1 MNDELKLNII
11 GIMCLPPFDQ
21 EPIPFFKKMQNLSET
36 LNIKEI
42 SMGMSNDYL
51 KALKFKATF
60 IRVGSKIFGNRS

>member
-1 MNDELKLNII
+1 MKLNII

-60 IRVGSKIFGNRS
+60 IRVGSKIFGSRN